1 MSSHTVSQK
10 KAHLSANVK
19 NRRACRPHQDKSTHR
34 GTEYVFA
41 PQRHM
46 AWSPVAAG
54 KPADNQ
60 AVICELL
67 LRTNGNEHFTRTDE
81 AIRGFKLAQGARN
94 FLPDRCSLLLVQPC
108 QHLVQG
114 TKRFTL
120 EAHALVG

>member
-1 MSSHTVSQK
+1 MLPGHRERIVEQGMPTLNDIWPGRRWSLESS
-10 KAHLSANVK
+10 
-19 NRRACRPHQDKSTHR
+19 
-34 GTEYVFA
+34 
-41 PQRHM
+41 
-46 AWSPVAAG
+46 AG
-54 KPADNQ
+54 NQ
-60 AVICELL
+60 AGGSELL

-114 TKRFTL
+114 SKRFTL